1 MHSVGELFCKLEML
15 TWEQDGGDGGLF
27 LSSLFKLL
35 PLVLEVGDGEE
46 EANCDADAFFC
57 GFLVSLSS
65 SVFNR
70 LVCSLI

>member
-1 MHSVGELFCKLEML
+1 MEAMAGCS
-15 TWEQDGGDGGLF
+15 
-27 LSSLFKLL
+27 KLL

-46 EANCDADAFFC
+46 EAGDADAFFC
-57 GFLVSLSS
+57 GFLFSLSS

>member
-46 EANCDADAFFC
+46 EANYDVDAFFC